1 MKDNMTKRNI
11 PHSSQRGLYRAENEH
26 DACGVGM
33 IVNVHG
39 GKSHQLVDDAL
50 RVLENMRHRG
60 AEVGKDGDGAGIM
73 VQIPHEFILLQGIPV
88 PEKGKYGT
96 GLVFMP
102 KDEALQQR
110 IFSVMIDE
118 VEREG
123 LRLMHVR
130 QVPVDSGCL
139 GESALAAEPAIR
151 QVFVIGTGD
160 DVPEHF
166 PRTLYNI
173 RRRIEQR
180 IREMAAAEGSGS
192 EAEELSRFYI
202 CSLSNTTIVYK
213 GMLSSMQVRQYYT
226 DLSNPYFTSGLAL
239 VHSRFST
246 NTFPTWSLAQP
257 FRLLAHNGEINTIRG
272 NRSWMQARQSVLP
285 TDTPILQPGMS
296 DSASLDNALEFF
308 LMSGLSLPHAMAV
321 LVPES
326 FNDKNPI
333 SDELKAFYEY
343 HSILMEPWD
352 GPAALLFSDGRY
364 AGGMLDRNGLRP
376 ARYTI
381 TRGGTMV
388 VASEVGVLDFD
399 APDVVEKGRLQPGK
413 ILLVDTQEGRI
424 YYDGEIKSRLASE
437 HPYGQWLSS

>member
-151 QVFVIGTGD
+151 QVFVTGTGD
-160 DVPEHF
+160 DVPE
-166 PRTLYNI
+166 
-173 RRRIEQR
+173 
-180 IREMAAAEGSGS
+180 
-192 EAEELSRFYI
+192 
-202 CSLSNTTIVYK
+202 K
-213 GMLSSMQVRQYYT
+213 
-226 DLSNPYFTSGLAL
+226 
-239 VHSRFST
+239 
-246 NTFPTWSLAQP
+246 
-257 FRLLAHNGEINTIRG
+257 
-272 NRSWMQARQSVLP
+272 
-285 TDTPILQPGMS
+285 
-296 DSASLDNALEFF
+296 
-308 LMSGLSLPHAMAV
+308 
-321 LVPES
+321 
-326 FNDKNPI
+326 
-333 SDELKAFYEY
+333 
-343 HSILMEPWD
+343 
-352 GPAALLFSDGRY
+352 
-364 AGGMLDRNGLRP
+364 
-376 ARYTI
+376 
-381 TRGGTMV
+381 
-388 VASEVGVLDFD
+388 
-399 APDVVEKGRLQPGK
+399 RLQNHSEY
-413 ILLVDTQEGRI
+413 LV
-424 YYDGEIKSRLASE
+424 
-437 HPYGQWLSS
+437 